1 MGDGESVEGKEGKL
15 ERYEKEGE
23 ALRER
28 VEGVGIAM

>member
-1 MGDGESVEGKEGKL
+1 MGDGESVEDEEGKL